1 MLYEHHNTPRRNRA
15 IGTILHYQKAGKPC
29 NKTAIFREN
38 GIGKTQGFLALKR
51 YYENNGKDDGRTF
64 HNASN
69 FKETRGRKKKFTPKA
84 LAILERF
91 LESHGFDGRTIPWEG
106 LPRAAGLDI
115 EVSGETVRRA
125 VKEMHFRKIRFSD
138 ECHFG
143 FGPQGKLWVIRRP
156 WERHCPDCIIEKEEP
171 AEKDKKRLHCNNN
184 GKMSLQIYRDKI
196 LEPVVGH
203 WLRKGE
209 DFILEED
216 NDNGLESYFNCPSSP
231 DFVPIEKAWQ
241 LPKQYLRKRGKWD
254 DEEVRGLV
262 EEGWAALS
270 QETINSWVDQIPQI
284 LQDCIDL
291 EGAMTGH

>member
-1 MLYEHHNTPRRNRA
+1 MPSEM
-15 IGTILHYQKAGKPC
+15 
-29 NKTAIFREN
+29 
-38 GIGKTQGFLALKR
+38 
-51 YYENNGKDDGRTF
+51 ENNGKDDGRTF

-69 FKETRGRKKKFTPKA
+69 FKETRGRKKKLTPKA

-91 LESHGFDGRTIPWEG
+91 LESNGFDGRTIPWEG

-171 AEKDKKRLHCNNN
+171 AEKDKKRLHCWAAVGYNFKSDLIWYNVPGNNN

-209 DFILEED
+209 DFIVEED
-216 NDNGLESYFNCPSSP
+216 NSSGHGGGRNGQKKKNI
-231 DFVPIEKAWQ
+231 V
-241 LPKQYLRKRGKWD
+241 KQ
-254 DEEVRGLV
+254 
-262 EEGWAALS
+262 
-270 QETINSWVDQIPQI
+270 
-284 LQDCIDL
+284 
-291 EGAMTGH
+291 